1 MDIASMDVSANEAA
15 RFHCALVGPDR
26 SEVYLTGGPQTV
38 GRGHGGSHSKRISH
52 KQLSVVANTHT
63 GVAIVRGM
71 HTKNCSGVALGGGPW
86 QALGMDD
93 EVELMNGDMVAL
105 LMDEGADEDETT
117 VEGVFVYR
125 VTLVENKKPP
135 GAGFWPFW

>member
-1 MDIASMDVSANEAA
+1 M
-15 RFHCALVGPDR
+15 
-26 SEVYLTGGPQTV
+26 
-38 GRGHGGSHSKRISH
+38 
-52 KQLSVVANTHT
+52 VANTHT

-71 HTKNCSGVALGGGPW
+71 RTKNCSGVALGGGPW

-135 GAGFWPFW
+135 SAGFWPFW

>member
-1 MDIASMDVSANEAA
+1 M
-15 RFHCALVGPDR
+15 
-26 SEVYLTGGPQTV
+26 

-63 GVAIVRGM
+63 GGDRAR
-71 HTKNCSGVALGGGPW
+71 HAHQELQRRRAGGRPW

-135 GAGFWPFW
+135 SAGFWPFW